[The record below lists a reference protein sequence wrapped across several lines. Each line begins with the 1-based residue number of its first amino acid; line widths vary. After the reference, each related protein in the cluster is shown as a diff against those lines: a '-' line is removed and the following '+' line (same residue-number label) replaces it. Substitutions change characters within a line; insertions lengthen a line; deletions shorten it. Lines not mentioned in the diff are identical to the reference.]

1 MNSYNKSHCQNLYL
15 HTKEEYPNSSDVSL
29 LSRQHFT
36 MHITDKPEIQNE
48 FSKYVLVAVIGIT
61 FLIVILLTIVHLWQ
75 KFKDEKREKMKR
87 ERYVFASN
95 ENGNLQLP
103 LDPVYQDINGF

>member
-1 MNSYNKSHCQNLYL
+1 M

-61 FLIVILLTIVHLWQ
+61 FLLVILLTIVHLWQ
-75 KFKDEKREKMKR
+75 KLKDMKREKIKR
-87 ERYVFASN
+87 ERRVFAGN
-95 ENGNLQLP
+95 ENGNVQLP
-103 LDPVYQDINGF
+103 LDPVYQDINEF